1 VKFSGVPAK
10 IFFKVKF
17 NFAGM
22 REALFFALCVVL
34 CFCATGCKRQRAGR
48 LTLAQVHQVTQELA
62 KAASDAAPN
71 GTLIKTRRARSGI
84 AGGGADELYIGLHGN
99 AAAKNKLLQKLE
111 GVATQHHLT
120 VDAAAANGNSSRMTL
135 RSAGVATHHIEME
148 VLSSRSAV
156 NNENLPAGGAR
167 LAILLDDLGSD
178 RSAADAIFAL
188 QVPITLSVLP
198 YHAHSQEIAQEARK
212 HGCEV
217 MLHLPMQS
225 VASETPEQQE
235 LRPGLKREEVEDMV
249 TKMLESVPEADGVNN
264 HQGSQAT
271 SNGALMDELMPVLR
285 DAGVFYVDSRTTAG
299 TVAYDTAKRDGV
311 KTAFRNVPFLDD
323 VQNKAAVKRQLQI
336 AIRGAKEKGE
346 AIAIGHPHVV
356 TLEALREM
364 LPEAKKQS
372 VRLVLVSEVVH

>member
-1 VKFSGVPAK
+1 
-10 IFFKVKF
+10 
-17 NFAGM
+17 
-22 REALFFALCVVL
+22 VVL
-34 CFCATGCKRQRAGR
+34 CFCAIGCKRQRAGK

-120 VDAAAANGNSSRMTL
+120 VDAAAANGNSSRITL
-135 RSAGVATHHIEME
+135 RSAGVATHHIEIE
-148 VLSSRSAV
+148 VLGARAAA
-156 NNENLPAGGAR
+156 NNDNLPAGTAR

-178 RSAADAIFAL
+178 RNAADAIFAL
-188 QVPITLSVLP
+188 QLPITLSVLP
-198 YHAHSQEIAQEARK
+198 FHAHSQEIAQEARK

-225 VASETPEQQE
+225 VANETPEQQE
-235 LRPGLKREEVEDMV
+235 LRPGLKREEVEDIV
-249 TKMLESVPEADGVNN
+249 TKMLQSVPEADGVNN

-285 DAGVFYVDSRTTAG
+285 DAGVFYVDSRTTTE

-323 VQNKAAVKRQLQI
+323 VQNKTAVKRQLQI

-346 AIAIGHPHVV
+346 AIAIGHPHAV
-356 TLEALREM
+356 TLEALREV
-364 LPEAKKQS
+364 LPEAKKQG
-372 VRLVLVSEVVH
+372 VRLVLVSDVVH